1 MSERV
6 AEEVLRTGTFI
17 GTPSAKEGWRIEVV
31 HRANAA
37 ALEQWTITCTKGNRV
52 LLIRELLAPT
62 P

>member
-6 AEEVLRTGTFI
+6 AEEVLRTGTFS
-17 GTPSAKEGWRIEVV
+17 GTPSDKEGWRIDVA

-52 LLIRELLAPT
+52 LLVRELLAPT